1 MIGSPKPAARAD
13 EVPDEP
19 EQPATRVARSAG
31 SVATWLVAPRTPFR
45 AALAGRLHRFKRSSL
60 RTEITLANPGSP
72 MLPALLTLPAPAAA
86 LPPAIILFGRDERG
100 QPHASRFA
108 GDMAGEAEAAAG
120 LMCLHH
126 AIANTDALRDLAAR
140 LPAGRL
146 FPSGRGFVP
155 FVKAE
160 LYERLLAATVTADT
174 PLPVRAVSK
183 AADAPPPA
191 GAGSGSKGSP
201 DAPGGT
207 PKAPGDWAGIKVGST
222 VLACQGPMEGWWEAV
237 VVATKADDRFVLR
250 WRDFPDE
257 PEISRARADLG
268 LMPPGSREGLG

>member
-1 MIGSPKPAARAD
+1 MRTEPTVANAVPAL
-13 EVPDEP
+13 
-19 EQPATRVARSAG
+19 PAT
-31 SVATWLVAPRTPFR
+31 L
-45 AALAGRLHRFKRSSL
+45 LA
-60 RTEITLANPGSP
+60 
-72 MLPALLTLPAPAAA
+72 LPAPVAAP
-86 LPPAIILFGRDERG
+86 PPAVILFGRGDWRG
-100 QPHASRFA
+100 RPHASRFL
-108 GDMAGEAEAAAG
+108 GDEAVEAENAARLMG
-120 LMCLHH
+120 LHLAH
-126 AIANTDALRDLAAR
+126 ADTDALRDLAAR

-160 LYERLLAATVTADT
+160 LYERLLAATGT
-174 PLPVRAVSK
+174 PDKPMPVRAASK

-201 DAPGGT
+201 NAPGGA
-207 PKAPGDWAGIKVGST
+207 PMAPGDWAGIKVGST

-257 PEISRARADLG
+257 PEIARARGDLG